1 MHSLLNQAAD
11 GELPEWARAGEAR
24 RAHVARV
31 SELMGQWAD
40 ELGLG
45 SHERGRWRAA
55 GLLHDALRDA
65 DPELL
70 RMVVP
75 EDMADLPAKLLH
87 GPAAAER
94 LRRDGVD
101 DDLFLRAIGYHTLGH
116 PTFDRLGRALYLA
129 DYLEPGRED
138 MPAGTDALRSR
149 CPGEMDE
156 VIRVVAARRIG
167 RLLEGGKPLRQET
180 VAFWNGVAG
189 NGAKS

>member
-1 MHSLLNQAAD
+1 MHPILNGAAE
-11 GELPEWARAGEAR
+11 GELPDWARAGEER
-24 RAHVARV
+24 RAHVERV
-31 SELMGQWAD
+31 SELMGRWAD

-45 SHERGRWRAA
+45 SHERARWRAA

-75 EDMADLPAKLLH
+75 EDMTSLPAKLLH

-101 DDLFLRAIGYHTLGH
+101 DDLFLRAIAYHTLGH
-116 PTFDRLGRALYLA
+116 PAFDRLGRALYLA

-138 MPAGTDALRSR
+138 MPPGTDALRAR
-149 CPGEMDE
+149 CPEEMDD
-156 VIRVVAARRIG
+156 VIRDVACRRIG
-167 RLLEGGKPLRQET
+167 RLLESRKPLRPET
-180 VAFWNGVAG
+180 VAFWNGVV
-189 NGAKS
+189 NHGA

>member
-1 MHSLLNQAAD
+1 MHDRIDAAAG
-11 GELPEWARAGEAR
+11 GELPEWARAGEPR
-24 RAHVARV
+24 RAHVSRV
-31 SELMGQWAD
+31 SALMGEWAD

-45 SHERGRWRAA
+45 SHERARWRAA

-94 LRRDGVD
+94 LRRDGLD
-101 DDLFLRAIGYHTLGH
+101 DDLFLRAIAYHTLGH
-116 PTFDRLGRALYLA
+116 PAFDRLGRALYLA
-129 DYLEPGRED
+129 DYLEPGRTG
-138 MPAGTDALRSR
+138 MPPGTDELRAR

-156 VIRVVAARRIG
+156 VIGEVAARRIG
-167 RLLEGGKPLRQET
+167 RLLEGKKPLRPET
-180 VAFWNGVAG
+180 VAFWNGVVG
-189 NGAKS
+189 RGA